1 MQIFK
6 SLSIVVISAF
16 AIVTIHSAFPSEV
29 NAQVDS
35 IQEVNPESEF
45 VPDDDTQYPTID
57 NTSPNDE
64 NYDSPMTEPDDSDSD
79 TIFPNENSTD
89 DDSVITE
96 LFKGH
101 NNHG

>member
-1 MQIFK
+1 M
-6 SLSIVVISAF
+6 LSAL

-35 IQEVNPESEF
+35 IPEVSPDSEF
-45 VPDDDTQYPTID
+45 VPDDETQYPTID
-57 NTSPNDE
+57 NSSPKDE
-64 NYDSPMTEPDDSDSD
+64 NYDNPITEPDDSDSD
-79 TIFPNENSTD
+79 TIFPNENSTE

-96 LFKGH
+96 LLKGH